1 METNWMEMIELY
13 RRGAACY
20 QRQEEEAHDEGFQ
33 LLLEAA
39 ENGVPQAC
47 KMLGL
52 LYISGQYAPYPEKD
66 ESLAVKWWRMAAENG
81 DEEAMYW
88 LGQCYEEGIG
98 VEANEEEA
106 QIWKR
111 FAIANGFGDEE
122 EEQPPAKPETAS
134 VAVQDQSKR
143 KNRRKEAK
151 KQVKAEK
158 KGEEAPQH
166 VVDHKVIAEPS
177 PVVRK
182 STAAVQKPEEKPS
195 PTVRRVS
202 PIKAVETAIKRKQYQ
217 LKEVAKKQEEEEAE
231 AARFARE
238 EEEAR
243 KVSNQYRVRMGIGG
257 VVCCLLGLWIVLL
270 MIFLMMRGV
279 FEGRMW
285 IFWMLAL
292 LTNACAVVFGFEV
305 GVRKAQ
311 ERIDQVTEYRKSAFY
326 HAHGCEL
333 GQMNRRQSW
342 CYKLY
347 RSLEKN
353 YYPVTYRRKLDL
365 PQVRGYRGCLYT
377 NWVYQSNDEKAKPE
391 FVIVTEKAV
400 YVVRTVYMTG
410 RLQGDLADTSWALYS
425 DGEKDL
431 TAKRIPNLVDE
442 NSRNIRVI
450 KEDLVQYFDLP
461 LEQIPFYNVIFFNQ
475 EVDIKGLR
483 RVAVEDDTVLIQ
495 GPADKLR
502 GSLGVWESRLA
513 THNMGLDE
521 LTFAFEQIGR
531 QFIKRSGW

>member
-66 ESLAVKWWRMAAENG
+66 ETLAVKWWRMAAENG

-98 VEANEEEA
+98 VDANEEEA
-106 QIWKR
+106 RIWKR

-122 EEQPPAKPETAS
+122 AEQQPAKPET
-134 VAVQDQSKR
+134 VAATTEEQPKR

-151 KQVKAEK
+151 KTEEQNKVEK
-158 KGEEAPQH
+158 KT
-166 VVDHKVIAEPS
+166 IAEP
-177 PVVRK
+177 
-182 STAAVQKPEEKPS
+182 APEVK
-195 PTVRRVS
+195 RVS
-202 PIKAVETAIKRKQYQ
+202 PVKTVEKAIKRKQYQ
-217 LKEVAKKQEEEEAE
+217 LKEVAKKREEEEAE

-243 KVSNQYRVRMGIGG
+243 KINNQYRVRMGIGG
-257 VVCCLLGLWIVLL
+257 AVCCLLGLWIVLL
-270 MIFLMMRGV
+270 MLFLMMRGV

-285 IFWMLAL
+285 VFWMLAL
-292 LTNACAVVFGFEV
+292 LSNAGAVVFGFEI

-311 ERIDQVTEYRKSAFY
+311 DRIDQVTEYRKSAFY

-333 GQMNRRQSW
+333 GQMNRRQNW
-342 CYKLY
+342 CYNLY

-353 YYPVTYRRKLDL
+353 YYPVSYRRKLDL

-377 NWVYQSNDEKAKPE
+377 NWVYQSDNETAKPE

-400 YVVRTVYMTG
+400 YVVRTVYLTG

-442 NSRNIRVI
+442 NARNIRVI

-483 RVAVEDDTVLIQ
+483 RVAVEDDTVLLQ
-495 GPADKLR
+495 GPVDKLR